1 MDIDE
6 ILKDVVTEVSN
17 STQSSDALQSA
28 LATPDYAH
36 IKAAAVVIL
45 CMVLRDF
52 SRSVIP
58 RVLTYLKTQYASA
71 VEAPKQE

>member
-6 ILKDVVTEVSN
+6 ILKDVVTEVAN
-17 STQSSDALQSA
+17 STQSTDALQSA
-28 LATPDYAH
+28 LVTPDYAH

-45 CMVLRDF
+45 CMLLRDF

-58 RVLTYLKTQYASA
+58 RIVKYIKSEFAIPA
-71 VEAPKQE
+71 EAAKQE